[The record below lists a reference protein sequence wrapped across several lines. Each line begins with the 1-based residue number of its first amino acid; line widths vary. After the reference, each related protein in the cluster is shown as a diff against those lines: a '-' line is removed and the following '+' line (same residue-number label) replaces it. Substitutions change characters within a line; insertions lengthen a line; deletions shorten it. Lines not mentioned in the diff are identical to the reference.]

1 MPAPNVNTLPQAPA
15 RLSRPSSFV
24 TDSALF
30 LEALPAY
37 RTQVNQFSSYINSQI
52 PNKYN
57 LGNVTGVRN
66 FPTLFQTNITDI
78 EFVDNLT
85 FTSDLDALYSVVYQH
100 SQGINNAGYWFDLV
114 VTEHGVMPFDINKP
128 LVSGVT
134 QPMSRNQERVT
145 FNNDA
150 ALFSETVVDNI
161 NSLYQS
167 VWYTYITNC
176 GNDDNG
182 LITDGTIT
190 ETLDAGS
197 ITDTVITY

>member
-1 MPAPNVNTLPQAPA
+1 MPAPNVNSLPQAPA

-30 LEALPAY
+30 LEALPTY

-57 LGNVTGVRN
+57 LGKLVGVRT
-66 FPTLFQTNITDI
+66 FPTIFQTNLTDI
-78 EFVDNLT
+78 EFVDSLT
-85 FTSDLDALYSVVYQH
+85 FTSDLDALYSVVYQY
-100 SQGINNAGYWFDLV
+100 SQELNSVGDWIDLV
-114 VTEHGVMPFDINKP
+114 VTEHGVMPFDIDKP
-128 LVSGVT
+128 LISGVT
-134 QPMSRNQERVT
+134 YPMSRNQERVT

-161 NSLYQS
+161 NALYQS

-190 ETLDAGS
+190 EILDAGS
-197 ITDTVITY
+197 ITDTIITY

>member
-1 MPAPNVNTLPQAPA
+1 MSAPNVNALPQAPA

-30 LEALPAY
+30 LEALPNY

-57 LGNVTGVRN
+57 LGAVTGVRT
-66 FPTLFQTNITDI
+66 FPSLSQSSLTSI
-78 EFVDNLT
+78 EFVESLT
-85 FTSDLDALYSVVYQH
+85 FTSDLDALYALVEGQSKELNDV
-100 SQGINNAGYWFDLV
+100 GEWFDSIVL
-114 VTEHGVMPFDINKP
+114 EHSIMPFDLNKP
-128 LVSGVT
+128 LISGVT
-134 QPMSRNQERVT
+134 YPMTRNQERTT

-190 ETLDAGS
+190 ELLDAGS
-197 ITDTVITY
+197 ITDTIITY